1 MQASQ
6 PGMPAAAFIFSQFL
20 IFGPWAPC
28 YGLSNRESALC
39 RALVFWGD
47 SMRLWFLSLGIVL
60 VFGVCGYMLVQYA
73 ESHVDGRAR
82 WLGATPS
89 VEFVKS
95 IVTGLQSKDFAAIEA
110 KSDRSIINEQSR
122 PAFAQ
127 INSLLTS
134 SPPKSIRLASW
145 WSTRS
150 LAGASTAWHT
160 VLSLEYEI
168 DGKWFLVN
176 ARVRSNE
183 GEPLILEGINLQ
195 PIPAPLETVNRP
207 SLQGMRGVHY
217 FFLALWITIGTYTI
231 AAVITC
237 LRRKMPVWRKILW
250 LVGIFS
256 GVGTFSLNW
265 TSGSP
270 HFQLLFI
277 HIPTVGFGRV
287 GLLGPYI
294 FWCTVPVFA
303 ILFLFLHLSPPRQ
316 IETDADRTLPSGS

>member
-1 MQASQ
+1 
-6 PGMPAAAFIFSQFL
+6 
-20 IFGPWAPC
+20 
-28 YGLSNRESALC
+28 
-39 RALVFWGD
+39 
-47 SMRLWFLSLGIVL
+47 MRLWFLSLGAVL
-60 VFGVCGYMLVQYA
+60 AFGVCGYMLVQYA
-73 ESHVDGRAR
+73 ESHYEDVAQR
-82 WLGATPS
+82 LGATPAI
-89 VEFVKS
+89 EFVKS
-95 IVTGLQSKDFAAIEA
+95 TVAGLQSKDFDAIEA

-122 PAFAQ
+122 PAFGEM
-127 INSLLTS
+127 NRLLTS

-150 LAGASTAWHT
+150 LTGDNTAWHT

-168 DGKWFLVN
+168 DGKWFVVN

-183 GEPLILEGINLQ
+183 GEPLVLEGINLQ
-195 PIPAPLETVNRP
+195 PIPAPLETVNRL
-207 SLQGMRGVHY
+207 SLQGMTSIHY

-237 LRRKMPVWRKILW
+237 LRHKMPLWRKILW

-294 FWCTVPVFA
+294 FWCTLPVFA
-303 ILFLFLHLSPPRQ
+303 LWFLYLHLPPPRQ
-316 IETDADRTLPSGS
+316 IERDADHALPSGS